1 MWIIVIKT
9 DTLPIFNLMKYH
21 FLFCKDDIPQW
32 EESAWGWTEYI
43 KRGIVCQE
51 ITPAAFIYLF
61 TPPNDK
67 KVKEE
72 VMI

>member
-1 MWIIVIKT
+1 
-9 DTLPIFNLMKYH
+9 L
-21 FLFCKDDIPQW
+21 
-32 EESAWGWTEYI
+32 GWNEYI
-43 KRGIVCQE
+43 KRGIVCQEITPE

-67 KVKEE
+67 KLKEE

>member
-1 MWIIVIKT
+1 
-9 DTLPIFNLMKYH
+9 L
-21 FLFCKDDIPQW
+21 
-32 EESAWGWTEYI
+32 GWTEYI

-72 VMI
+72 VVI